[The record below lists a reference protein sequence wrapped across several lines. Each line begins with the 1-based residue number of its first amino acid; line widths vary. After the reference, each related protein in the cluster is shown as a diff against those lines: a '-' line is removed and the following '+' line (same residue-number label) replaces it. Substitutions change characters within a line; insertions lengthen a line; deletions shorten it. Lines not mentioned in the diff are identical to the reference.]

1 MKKEKTMSFK
11 EVIIKTFKVV
21 SLYKKEYILI
31 IMFCLLAA
39 LFSSLAPYFLGFATD
54 SLYNSITNNL
64 SFNYTYIIKVL
75 SIVLFCHLFDAG
87 STYFKSYL
95 SSRLGQ
101 KIGYDYRNK
110 IINKLNKIK
119 LMKLNTMKKGDI
131 ISKITNDIERLT
143 DNLTEV
149 IPEVIYNVALIL
161 SVIIMM
167 FVLDSTL
174 ALLTIIVIPF
184 TYILLS
190 VIVKKTQKYFELNQ
204 KAIGNVN
211 SFVEETI
218 TNNDVIK
225 SFNQENYF
233 NKKFDKESSLLAN
246 YGYKSSFYSS
256 LAVPFNKALGN
267 INYIIIVCLG
277 AYKVITGKMRL
288 GAIQSFIQ
296 YLKDFNRPM
305 NVIAQVIS
313 NLQMAIASLDR
324 VNEILDLEEENN
336 GKINKFTFNNTIEF
350 KNINFSYVK
359 DKPVLKDFNLVIKK
373 GQKIAIVGKT
383 GAGKTTIVNLLM
395 NFYDNYSG
403 EILIDGVN
411 IKDLDKSSYREIV
424 SMVLQDTWLFEGTI
438 KNNIVFDDRI
448 SDESLNKILNK
459 SKILHMI
466 NGLPKGLDFEINEE
480 TNNISAGEK
489 QLLTIARALVADPQ
503 ILILDE
509 ATSNVDTRLEYLI
522 NKSMNTLMENRTS
535 LVIAHRLSTIV
546 NSDRIIVI
554 RHGSILE
561 SGTHDELLKQKGYY
575 YTLYTSQFEV
585 SEELENG

>member
-1 MKKEKTMSFK
+1 MKQENKSFK
-11 EVIIKTFKVV
+11 EIIVKTFSIVKN
-21 SLYKKEYILI
+21 YKNDYILI

-39 LFSSLAPYFLGFATD
+39 LFSSLSPYFLGFATD
-54 SLYNSITNNL
+54 SLYNSVTNSL
-64 SFNYTYIIKVL
+64 PFNMTYLIKVL
-75 SIVLFCHLFDAG
+75 LIVLFCHIFDAL
-87 STYFKSYL
+87 STYLKSYL
-95 SSRLGQ
+95 SSKLGQ
-101 KIGYDYRNK
+101 RIGYDLRNK
-110 IINKLNKIK
+110 LISKINRIK
-119 LMKLNTMKKGDI
+119 LKKIDSMKKGDV
-131 ISKITNDIERLT
+131 ISKITNDVERLT

-149 IPEVIYNVALIL
+149 IPELIYNIALII

-167 FVLDSTL
+167 FVLDFTL
-174 ALLTIIVIPF
+174 AGLTIIVIPF
-184 TYILLS
+184 TYLILS

-211 SFVEETI
+211 SFVEESV
-218 TNNDVIK
+218 TNNDIIK
-225 SFNQENYF
+225 SFNQEKYF
-233 NKKFDKESSLLAN
+233 NSKFDKESKILAEN
-246 YGYKSSFYSS
+246 GFKSSFYSS

-267 INYIIIVCLG
+267 LNYIVIVCFG
-277 AYKVITGKMRL
+277 SYKIINGNMRL

-324 VNEILDLEEENN
+324 INEILDLEEENN
-336 GKINKFTFNNTIEF
+336 GELKHFTFNDKIEF
-350 KNINFSYVK
+350 KNINFSYK
-359 DKPVLKDFNLVIKK
+359 EDKPVLKDFNLTIKK
-373 GQKIAIVGKT
+373 GQKIALVGKT

-395 NFYDNYSG
+395 NFYDNYTG
-403 EILIDGVN
+403 EILVDGIN
-411 IKDLDKSSYREIV
+411 IKDIDLNAYRNKI

-438 KNNIVFDDRI
+438 KDNIIFDNKI
-448 SDESLNKILNK
+448 SDKNLNESLDK

-466 NGLPKGLDFEINEE
+466 NGLPDGLLFEINEE

-489 QLLTIARALVADPQ
+489 QLLTIARALVADPD

-522 NKSMNTLMENRTS
+522 NKSMKTLMEDRTS

-546 NSDRIIVI
+546 SSDKIIVI
-554 RHGSILE
+554 KNGSILE
-561 SGTHDELLKQKGYY
+561 SGTHNELLKEKGYY

-585 SEELENG
+585 NEEIE